1 MANSTVQPGTIPAK
15 TCPRV
20 PPGPN
25 SLAVAASRR
34 KFIGALAAVPIALLS
49 APSFAA
55 DRTEWADALAQYR
68 STTATHSKA
77 SAAYSSAEGRYFDC
91 KPAAP
96 VFTIE
101 HEQDLGKFGKHVMS
115 TTVHYEELDDPEIEW
130 EDPEQIATFRA
141 QLADYRREAEAAS
154 QASGHREA
162 EREEQEAMEAQSAA
176 LERLVNTP
184 APDLHALAEKLAIIL
199 AEYGDDTGTV
209 APALAD
215 VRRLVGEAR
224 HG

>member
-1 MANSTVQPGTIPAK
+1 MTGPAK

-20 PPGPN
+20 PPSPN

-34 KFIGALAAVPIALLS
+34 NFVGGLAAAPIALLS

-68 STTATHSKA
+68 LATATYSKA
-77 SAAYSSAEGRYFDC
+77 SAAYSKAEGRYFDC

-101 HEQDLGKFGKHVMS
+101 QEQDLGKFGKHVMP

-130 EDPEQIATFRA
+130 DNPEQIATFRA
-141 QLADYRREAEAAS
+141 QLANYRHEAEAAS

-162 EREEQEAMEAQSAA
+162 EHEEYAAMQAQAAA
-176 LERLVNTP
+176 LERLVSTP
-184 APDLHALAEKLAIIL
+184 VPDLNALAEKLEVIL
-199 AEYGDDTGTV
+199 AEYGDDAGTV
-209 APALAD
+209 APVLAD
-215 VRRLVGEAR
+215 VRRLAGEMQ
-224 HG
+224 HE